1 MNYLIKYIYPIRWT
15 LVNVFILSLLNVV
28 GALLVPTLTAN
39 IINDGV
45 LKGDL
50 LYIES
55 ASTSMFGAAA
65 LTVIAALSGVFASSH
80 IAAVMGRHM
89 RSDIINSLQQFSL
102 TDFTHFDTGT
112 ILMRATRDVEKIQSV
127 LAEGLT
133 LVLPT
138 PLMILVGLG
147 LTFYANWQLGLVI
160 LTLMILMLG
169 LMYSIQHKALP
180 IVKAVQLQ
188 LDYITDLVRDHILG
202 MAVIRAFNRSHDE
215 HSRESHA
222 FTDTSNQS
230 TQLNRTYAIGLP
242 TILMIFNMST
252 VVILWI
258 GGYNASEG
266 RLEIGTIMAVIE
278 YATLILL
285 YLIMAIFVLLDIP
298 EVVICYQRITDL
310 LTHYKKQ
317 TTSLGEPPEAAP
329 LPQDTDAVIPPL
341 SQDVPLLEFKNVS
354 FRYDNAEVPAL
365 EHISFTLNK
374 GEHLAIMGDIGS
386 GKSTIT
392 NLIPGLYNAS
402 SGDILFNGTSIY
414 NQPIKQIRQ
423 RIGYVPQKAY
433 LFTGTVEMNLQYGT
447 DGVSKD
453 VTMADL
459 QEACSLSRA
468 DEFIS
473 RLDGA
478 YQFEVAQGGINL
490 SGGQR
495 QRLAMARALLRKPD
509 LLIFDDSFSALDG
522 STEQEVRSNIDAYL
536 RNNPNSAFISVEQK
550 ISGARKAN
558 KVLVINQGTAVGFGT
573 HEELAQSC
581 DVYQQIIASQEV
593 AL

>member
-147 LTFYANWQLGLVI
+147 LTFYADWQLGLVI

-298 EVVICYQRITDL
+298 EAVICYQRITDL

-329 LPQDTDAVIPPL
+329 LPRDTDAVIPPL

-433 LFTGTVEMNLQYGT
+433 LFTGTVEMNLQYGI

-558 KVLVINQGTAVGFGT
+558 KILVINQGTAVGFGT